1 MAEEEVGMAE
11 AQEATVQLI
20 DEYAWE
26 GAEIVPIGEPLAVA
40 EWLARL
46 DQRGMTL
53 GALPP
58 RRIAGGP
65 YDGGWVV
72 SADNAR
78 GRLYFAVSAVAIP
91 AVQKRLYRPELGA
104 VDEYW

>member
-1 MAEEEVGMAE
+1 MGE

-26 GAEIVPIGEPLAVA
+26 GAEIVPIGEPLAVS
-40 EWLARL
+40 EWLAKL
-46 DQRGMTL
+46 DHLGMSL
-53 GALPP
+53 GMLPL

-65 YDGGWVV
+65 YDGGCVV

-78 GRLYFAVSAVAIP
+78 GRLYFAVPMAAIP
-91 AVQKRLYRPELGA
+91 ALRNYLPG
-104 VDEYW
+104 

>member
-1 MAEEEVGMAE
+1 MAETL
-11 AQEATVQLI
+11 EATVQLI

-26 GAEIVPIGEPLAVA
+26 RAEVLPIGEPLAVSA
-40 EWLARL
+40 WLAKL
-46 DQRGMTL
+46 DHLGMAL

-72 SADNAR
+72 SADNVR
-78 GRLYFAVSAVAIP
+78 GRLYFAVP
-91 AVQKRLYRPELGA
+91 ASVCVQLDLEAAGNA
-104 VDEYW
+104 

>member
-1 MAEEEVGMAE
+1 MGE

-26 GAEIVPIGEPLAVA
+26 GAEIVPIGEPLAVS
-40 EWLARL
+40 EWLAKL
-46 DQRGMTL
+46 DQLGMAL

-65 YDGGWVV
+65 YNGGLVV
-72 SADNAR
+72 SADNRR
-78 GRLYFAVSAVAIP
+78 GRLYFAVSAAALP
-91 AVQKRLYRPELGA
+91 ALAGLLPATGASERPSRA
-104 VDEYW
+104 DR